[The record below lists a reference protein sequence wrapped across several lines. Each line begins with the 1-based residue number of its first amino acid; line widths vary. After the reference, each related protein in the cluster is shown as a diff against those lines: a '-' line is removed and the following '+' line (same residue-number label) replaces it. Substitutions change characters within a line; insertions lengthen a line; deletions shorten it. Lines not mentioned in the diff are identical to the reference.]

1 VTHYEHPS
9 TLQAALELLD
19 SGGGSARVIA
29 GGTDLLPDIKK
40 GTVAP
45 AQLIDVTRI
54 PELRKIRI
62 GRDRISVGAAV
73 PFVDIKNHPHIQAVY
88 PALSEAA
95 GSIGAGAIQRAAT
108 WGGNLVQAMPAAD
121 GAVIALALE
130 AEAELADREKTR
142 RVPVEELFLGP
153 GISAVDP
160 TREILTAVHFPA
172 FPDQP
177 GWGLAWQR
185 IGRRQALVLPILNC
199 AVKLQLDFNP
209 ELPEVR
215 KAVIGLGP
223 AAPHPLRAREAEE
236 YLQGRPFSPD
246 TIREAGLRVQAEA
259 QPRSSLMR
267 ASREYRLEIIPEMIG
282 RALQEAAA
290 QARANPPRHN
300 PEKSSTKE

>member
-1 VTHYEHPS
+1 MTHYEHPA

-19 SGGGSARVIA
+19 SAGGSARVIA
-29 GGTDLLPDIKK
+29 GGTDLLPDLNK
-40 GTVAP
+40 GTLAP
-45 AQLIDVTRI
+45 TKLIDITRI
-54 PELRKIRI
+54 PELQEIRI
-62 GRDRISVGAAV
+62 GRDQISVGAAV
-73 PFVDIKNHPHIQAVY
+73 PFVDIKNHPHIRAVY

-130 AEAELADREKTR
+130 AEAELADREGTR
-142 RVPVEELFLGP
+142 RIPVEELFLGP

-199 AVKLQLDFNP
+199 AVKLGLEFDHEP
-209 ELPEVR
+209 PR
-215 KAVIGLGP
+215 IHKAVIALGP

-236 YLQGRPFSPD
+236 YLQGRTFSPD
-246 TIREAGLRVQAEA
+246 TIREAGLRVQGQA

-267 ASREYRLEIIPEMIG
+267 ASRQYRLEIIPEMIG
-282 RALQEAAA
+282 RACSEAAA
-290 QARANPPRHN
+290 RAEVHPPMDIPKH
-300 PEKSSTKE
+300 STTKE